1 MGVGVTNK
9 KSIIV
14 SDGLTVY
21 YDVGNPRSWEEGQ
34 PNTARRSLNSLS
46 TSISNNIDFFTSEP
60 ADNSTGNLIYTQ
72 KWYRVASLVSPTFG
86 FTPEDFTPAWNG
98 QQHSTRFLNLP
109 NYVSLSSQN
118 RYTDYD
124 STTKSLCANWL
135 VRFDSYPNITPSGF
149 NYPIYMIA
157 GRNDAIVGGSNNPF
171 VLRLGKNGGQTTLEY
186 ESRFDVPVG
195 TLELQLPFAD
205 FGGQHGNSTTPNT
218 REMVIDITDSFDIN
232 EWVMIT
238 LNSKAIDTS
247 FVGQSSNFWDFYING
262 VLVGEAPSEFSPS
275 RITNVSTQKYHFH
288 NSFNNVDFA
297 AGFSYN
303 RALTSAEI
311 LQNYNFF
318 KNRYKYNG

>member
-9 KSIIV
+9 KSTIV

-21 YDVGNPRSWEEGQ
+21 YDVGNPRSWREGQ
-34 PNTARRSLNSLS
+34 GLTRRKSLNTLNI
-46 TSISNNIDFFTSEP
+46 TEGNIDLFTLGGGSVSSPFTSKF
-60 ADNSTGNLIYTQ
+60 YTI
-72 KWYRVASLVSPTFG
+72 KGGSTFG
-86 FTPEDFTPAWNG
+86 LSPEDFTPTWNSYPS
-98 QQHSTRFLNLP
+98 STRFLNLP
-109 NYVSLSSQN
+109 NFVQLASQHP
-118 RYTDYD
+118 YTDYD

-157 GRNDAIVGGSNNPF
+157 GRGDVTIGGSSNPF
-171 VLRLGKNGGQTTLEY
+171 ALRLGRNGGQTTLEY
-186 ESRFDVPVG
+186 ESKFDVSFG
-195 TLELQLPFAD
+195 SLENQIPFAD
-205 FGGQHGNSTTPNT
+205 FGGQHGNSTVADS
-218 REMVIDITDSFDIN
+218 REMVIDVTDSFDIN

-262 VLVGEAPSEFSPS
+262 VLVGEAPSEFIPS
-275 RITNVSTQKYHFH
+275 RITNISTQRYHFF